1 MIERPF
7 GYDPVT
13 GQKETFFFDELTEE
27 WTIKTEVD
35 IQPVLE
41 LAHGLRKEHRGAGGG
56 KWGEG
61 QVLVASVPLGVY
73 HEQLVKTG
81 KIRDKKEI
89 KKWLNQAENQVF
101 RTRPGRV

>member
-7 GYDPVT
+7 GFDPVT
-13 GQKETFFFDELTEE
+13 GKRETFFYDELTGDFH
-27 WTIKTEVD
+27 IKTEQD
-35 IQPVLE
+35 IEPVLE
-41 LAHGLRKEHRGAGGG
+41 HANDMRKLHRGAGGG
-56 KWGEG
+56 KWGDG
-61 QVLVASVPLGVY
+61 QIRVASVPLSVY